1 MSFKDSDNP
10 AATGEKLQK
19 ILAHSGLGSRREM
32 ETWIE
37 AGRVSVDGKIV
48 SLGKRVTS
56 SQKIRV
62 DGKVISTARL
72 QPRRKIIIYHKPE
85 GEVCTRSDPKGRP
98 TVFDRLPSIRGGRWI
113 SVGRLDFNTSGLLL
127 FTNDGE
133 LANLLMHPR
142 YGIEREYAVR
152 VAGNVNQD
160 KIEML
165 KDGVELEDGLAKFE
179 SIRDIGGEGTNHWYH
194 VILTEG
200 RNREVRRMW
209 EHVGVKVSRLTRIR
223 FGMLTLPRQVRAG
236 RCIYLPDSETKQ
248 LLSLVGLQGD
258 QPDKNNDRSRNKRG
272 LFKSARS
279 TRPGSRP
286 RNTSRRKK

>member
-1 MSFKDSDNP
+1 MSKISSDK
-10 AATGEKLQK
+10 ASATGDKLQK
-19 ILAHSGLGSRREM
+19 VLAHSGLGSRREM

-37 AGRVSVDGKIV
+37 SGRVSVDGKIA
-48 SLGKRVTS
+48 SLGSRVANT
-56 SQKIRV
+56 QTIRV
-62 DGKVISTARL
+62 DGRVISTASL

-98 TVFDRLPSIRGGRWI
+98 TVFDHLPRIRGGRWI

-152 VAGNVNQD
+152 VAGNVNQQ
-160 KIEML
+160 KLTAL
-165 KDGVELEDGLAKFE
+165 KNGVELDDGLAKFQ
-179 SIRDIGGEGTNHWYH
+179 SIKDIGGEGTNHWYH

-209 EHVGVKVSRLTRIR
+209 EHVGLKVSRLMRIR
-223 FGMLTLPRQVRAG
+223 FGMLSLPRKIRPG
-236 RCIYLPDSETKQ
+236 RWMPLPDNETRQ
-248 LLSLVGLQGD
+248 ILGLVGLSGD
-258 QPDKNNDRSRNKRG
+258 QKGQVGVHSHKRTG
-272 LFKSARS
+272 
-279 TRPGSRP
+279 RP
-286 RNTSRRKK
+286 RLGKTRQTGYRKK

>member
-1 MSFKDSDNP
+1 MSFKDPDDP

-19 ILAHSGLGSRREM
+19 ILAHSGLGSRREI

-48 SLGKRVTS
+48 TLGKRVTR
-56 SQKIRV
+56 SQTIRV

-72 QPRRKIIIYHKPE
+72 QPRRKIVLYHKPE
-85 GEVCTRSDPKGRP
+85 GEVCTRSDPGGRP
-98 TVFDRLPSIRGGRWI
+98 TVFDRLPLIRGGRWI

-152 VAGNVNQD
+152 VAGHVTQE
-160 KIEML
+160 KITTL
-165 KDGVELEDGLAKFE
+165 KDGVELEDGLAKFQ
-179 SIRDIGGEGTNHWYH
+179 SIQDIGGEGTNHWYH

-209 EHVGVKVSRLTRIR
+209 EHVGARVSRLTRIR
-223 FGMLTLPRQVRAG
+223 FGMLTLPRKVRAG
-236 RCIYLPDSETKQ
+236 RWMHLPDDETRQ
-248 LLSLVGLQGD
+248 LLKLVGMSV
-258 QPDKNNDRSRNKRG
+258 DRSEQVN
-272 LFKSARS
+272 ARS
-279 TRPGSRP
+279 LNKNVKSRSPRPGSRP
-286 RNTSRRKK
+286 RHTGYRKK

>member
-1 MSFKDSDNP
+1 MSKISSDK
-10 AATGEKLQK
+10 ASATGDKLQK
-19 ILAHSGLGSRREM
+19 VLAHSGLGSRREM

-37 AGRVSVDGKIV
+37 SGRVSIDGKIA
-48 SLGKRVTS
+48 SLGSRVANT
-56 SQKIRV
+56 QTIRV
-62 DGKVISTARL
+62 DGRVISTASL

-98 TVFDRLPSIRGGRWI
+98 TVFDHLPRIRGGRWI

-152 VAGNVNQD
+152 VAGNVNQQ
-160 KIEML
+160 KLTAL
-165 KDGVELEDGLAKFE
+165 KNGVELDDGLAKFQ
-179 SIRDIGGEGTNHWYH
+179 SIKDIGGEGTNHWYH

-209 EHVGVKVSRLTRIR
+209 EHVGLKVSRLMRIR
-223 FGMLTLPRQVRAG
+223 FGMLTLPRKIRPG
-236 RCIYLPDSETKQ
+236 RWMPLPDNEARQ
-248 LLSLVGLQGD
+248 ILGLVGLSGD
-258 QPDKNNDRSRNKRG
+258 QKG
-272 LFKSARS
+272 QVGARS
-279 TRPGSRP
+279 QKRTGRP
-286 RNTSRRKK
+286 RLGKTRQTGYRKK